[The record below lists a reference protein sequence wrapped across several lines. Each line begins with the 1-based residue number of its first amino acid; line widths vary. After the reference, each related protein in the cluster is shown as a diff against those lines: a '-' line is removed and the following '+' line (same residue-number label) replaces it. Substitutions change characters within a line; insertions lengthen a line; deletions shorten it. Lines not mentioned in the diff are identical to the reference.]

1 MISGA
6 DNGTIHH
13 GAVGQG
19 ECVRL
24 CCWWLLYFLLLLCT
38 TTTVC
43 KCLKKLEPSFI
54 FSILSLQAGNMSS
67 GEMQPKQNGLNLFI
81 SCGCGEITKVPQ
93 SKDATGL

>member
-19 ECVRL
+19 ECVRSCLVAVFPFIAVHDHYCMQVFKKTRAKL
-24 CCWWLLYFLLLLCT
+24 C
-38 TTTVC
+38 
-43 KCLKKLEPSFI
+43 
-54 FSILSLQAGNMSS
+54 FSILSLRAGNMST

-81 SCGCGEITKVPQ
+81 SCGCEEITKVLP

>member
-13 GAVGQG
+13 GSVGQG

-24 CCWWLLYFLLLLCT
+24 CLVAVFPFIAVRDHYCMQVF
-38 TTTVC
+38 
-43 KCLKKLEPSFI
+43 KKLEPSFI
-54 FSILSLQAGNMSS
+54 FFHFKPGNMST
-67 GEMQPKQNGLNLFI
+67 GEMQPKQNGLNLFR
-81 SCGCGEITKVPQ
+81 SCGCGEMTKAPP

>member
-24 CCWWLLYFLLLLCT
+24 CLVAVFPFIAVHDHYCMQVF
-38 TTTVC
+38 
-43 KCLKKLEPSFI
+43 KKHRAKLHI
-54 FSILSLQAGNMSS
+54 FH
-67 GEMQPKQNGLNLFI
+67 F
-81 SCGCGEITKVPQ
+81 
-93 SKDATGL
+93 